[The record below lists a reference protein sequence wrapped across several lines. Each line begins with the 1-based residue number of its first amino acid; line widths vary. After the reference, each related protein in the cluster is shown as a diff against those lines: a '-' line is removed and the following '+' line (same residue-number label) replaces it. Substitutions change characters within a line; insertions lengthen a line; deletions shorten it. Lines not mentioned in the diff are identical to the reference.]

1 MTEDWLIDGPGDA
14 PATVVLAHGAG
25 AMMDTPFMD
34 AMASGLA
41 AAGLRVV
48 RFEFPYMAKRRA
60 DGKRRGPD
68 RKPALLE
75 TWREIVTALG
85 PEIGPAGRL
94 IVGGKSMGGRIASE
108 LAASEAAELGI
119 SGVACLGYPFHPAGM
134 PENCAPNICGCFPSL
149 CWSFRASAMRSA
161 RGPKSRATVWIIP
174 SSSSGCPTATTRSGR
189 AGSRATP
196 KKKTWRRRSPR
207 WRPLP
212 KRSRERDHPLARL
225 AARRGGKIPPILM
238 IYWQE
243 RTTAWTR
250 RN

>member
-1 MTEDWLIDGPGDA
+1 MTDDWLIDGPGDA

-25 AMMDTPFMD
+25 AMMDSPFMD

-68 RKPALLE
+68 RKPVLLE
-75 TWREIVTALG
+75 AWREVVTTLG

-119 SGVACLGYPFHPAGM
+119 SGVACLGYPFHPAGK
-134 PENCAPNICGCFPSL
+134 PEKLRTEHLRAFP
-149 CWSFRASAMRSA
+149 
-161 RGPKSRATVWIIP
+161 V
-174 SSSSGCPTATTRSGR
+174 
-189 AGSRATP
+189 
-196 KKKTWRRRSPR
+196 
-207 WRPLP
+207 PLLVVQG
-212 KRSRERDHPLARL
+212 ERDALGARAEVEGYGLDKSIEFVWLPDGDHSFKPRKKSGHTEAENL
-225 AARRGGKIPPILM
+225 AAAIAAVAAFAKSLRR
-238 IYWQE
+238 
-243 RTTAWTR
+243 T
-250 RN
+250 